1 MFFGNLL
8 RKGVL
13 RGFKHPNIPVLQ
25 VGAPGTILYGRKRR
39 TRKEDKIVLDLYV
52 GTKFIDW
59 E

>member
-1 MFFGNLL
+1 M
-8 RKGVL
+8 
-13 RGFKHPNIPVLQ
+13 LQ
-25 VGAPGTILYGRKRR
+25 VGAPGTILYGRKRM